1 MFAYCN
7 SVNRDLLLTE
17 VTLAARV
24 SKEISDLIAEISAE
38 EKLDRSSVVRRLLDI
53 GVREWR
59 TRNALERYGRGSVTL
74 PRAAELAGVSIYE
87 MIAILEERKIP
98 YRYDLSDLEEYV
110 KKRHG

>member
-1 MFAYCN
+1 M
-7 SVNRDLLLTE
+7 TE

-59 TRNALERYGRGSVTL
+59 IKNALERYGQGSVTL

>member
-1 MFAYCN
+1 M
-7 SVNRDLLLTE
+7 
-17 VTLAARV
+17 TLAARV

-59 TRNALERYGRGSVTL
+59 IQNALERYGQGSITV

-87 MIAILEERKIP
+87 MISILEERKIP

>member
-1 MFAYCN
+1 
-7 SVNRDLLLTE
+7 

>member
-1 MFAYCN
+1 
-7 SVNRDLLLTE
+7 

-24 SKEISDLIAEISAE
+24 SKEVSDLIAEISAE

-59 TRNALERYGRGSVTL
+59 IQNALERYGQGSITV

-87 MIAILEERKIP
+87 MISILEERKIP

>member
-1 MFAYCN
+1 M
-7 SVNRDLLLTE
+7 TE

>member
-1 MFAYCN
+1 
-7 SVNRDLLLTE
+7 
-17 VTLAARV
+17 LAARV

>member
-1 MFAYCN
+1 
-7 SVNRDLLLTE
+7 

-24 SKEISDLIAEISAE
+24 SKEISDLIAEISVE

-53 GVREWR
+53 GVRQWR
-59 TRNALERYGRGSVTL
+59 IQNALERYGQGSVTL

>member
-1 MFAYCN
+1 M
-7 SVNRDLLLTE
+7 
-17 VTLAARV
+17 TLAARV

>member
-1 MFAYCN
+1 M
-7 SVNRDLLLTE
+7 
-17 VTLAARV
+17 TLAARV
-24 SKEISDLIAEISAE
+24 SKEVSDLIAEISAE

-59 TRNALERYGRGSVTL
+59 IQNALERYGQGSITV

-87 MIAILEERKIP
+87 MISILEERKIP

>member
-1 MFAYCN
+1 LP
-7 SVNRDLLLTE
+7 D

-24 SKEISDLIAEISAE
+24 SKEISDLIGEISAE
-38 EKLDRSSVVRRLLDI
+38 EKVDRSTVVRRLLDM
-53 GVREWR
+53 GVRDWR
-59 TRNALERYGRGSVTL
+59 IQNALERYGRGSITL

>member
-1 MFAYCN
+1 
-7 SVNRDLLLTE
+7 LTE

-24 SKEISDLIAEISAE
+24 SKEVSDLIAEISAE

>member
-1 MFAYCN
+1 M
-7 SVNRDLLLTE
+7 TE

-24 SKEISDLIAEISAE
+24 SKEVSDLIAEISAE

-59 TRNALERYGRGSVTL
+59 IQNALERYGQGSITV

-87 MIAILEERKIP
+87 MISILEERKIP

>member
-1 MFAYCN
+1 M
-7 SVNRDLLLTE
+7 TE
-17 VTLAARV
+17 VTVAARV

-38 EKLDRSSVVRRLLDI
+38 EKVDRSTVVRRLLDM
-53 GVREWR
+53 GVKDWR
-59 TRNALERYGRGSVTL
+59 VQRALEKYGHGSITL
-74 PRAAELAGVSIYE
+74 PRAAEIADVSIYE

>member
-1 MFAYCN
+1 M
-7 SVNRDLLLTE
+7 TE

-59 TRNALERYGRGSVTL
+59 IQNALERYGQGSITV

-87 MIAILEERKIP
+87 MISILEERKIP

>member
-1 MFAYCN
+1 
-7 SVNRDLLLTE
+7 

-59 TRNALERYGRGSVTL
+59 IKNALERYGQGSITL

-87 MIAILEERKIP
+87 MIAILEERKVP

>member
-1 MFAYCN
+1 
-7 SVNRDLLLTE
+7 
-17 VTLAARV
+17 LAARV

-74 PRAAELAGVSIYE
+74 PRAAQLAGVSIYE